1 MATMNTAPAM
11 ATTTPYELE
20 ASAYAKVTRR
30 LIPFLFV
37 CYIVSWLDRV
47 NIGFAKLQMQ
57 SDLKFSDTVYGL
69 GAGIFFIGYFL
80 FEVPS
85 NVILHRAG
93 ARVWIARIMIS
104 WGVLSSLMMY
114 ASSPLW
120 FYVLRFL
127 IGVAEAGFF
136 PGIILYLTYW
146 YPARRRGRIVALFL
160 TAIATTSVIGA
171 PLSGWIL
178 KSMNGWHG
186 LAGWQWLF
194 LLEGIPSLVMGLWTL
209 AFLDDG
215 IRASRW
221 LSEEEKQ
228 LLERNISSENA
239 QKTSHSFRH
248 AFGDAKV
255 WLLAFVYLCFV
266 SGLYGISFWLPQ
278 IIKNTG
284 VKDPL
289 DVGLLTAVPWGIGA
303 VGMLW
308 WGRNSDRT
316 GERRWHAALA
326 GFIGGVGMLIST
338 AYGSQTLAS
347 MVALTVATLGIQATL
362 PVFWSLP
369 TAFLTGGAAAAGI
382 AWINSVGNLGG
393 FIAPFLVGWL
403 KDLTHSTATGLYVLS
418 GGLVLGGILVLT
430 FIPARL
436 FKHQ

>member
-1 MATMNTAPAM
+1 MATSSTAPAVS
-11 ATTTPYELE
+11 AGPTTASE
-20 ASAYAKVTRR
+20 AAAYAKVTWR
-30 LIPFLFV
+30 LVPFLFV

-47 NIGFAKLQMQ
+47 NVGFAKLQMQ

-85 NVILHRAG
+85 NMILHRAG
-93 ARVWIARIMIS
+93 ARLWIARIMIT
-104 WGVLSSLMMY
+104 WGIISSAMMY
-114 ASSPLW
+114 ASSAMS

-160 TAIATTSVIGA
+160 TAISATSVVGG

-178 KSMNGWHG
+178 KNLNGANGW
-186 LAGWQWLF
+186 AGWQWLF
-194 LLEGIPSLVMGLWTL
+194 LVEGVPSIVMGVWTL
-209 AFLDDG
+209 FYLDDT
-215 IRASRW
+215 IRGSKW
-221 LSEEEKQ
+221 LSDAEKQ
-228 LLERNISSENA
+228 ILERNIAAENA
-239 QKTSHSFRH
+239 DKSSHSLGH
-248 AFGDAKV
+248 AFGDPKV
-255 WLLAFVYLCFV
+255 WLLAFVYFCFV
-266 SGLYGISFWLPQ
+266 SGLYAISFWLPQ

-289 DVGLLTAVPWGIGA
+289 DIGLLTAIPWGLGA
-303 VGMLW
+303 IGMLL
-308 WGRNSDRT
+308 WGHSSDRG

-338 AYGSQTLAS
+338 AYGKNTIAS
-347 MVALTVATLGIQATL
+347 MAALTVATFGILATL
-362 PVFWSLP
+362 PVFWALP
-369 TAFLTGGAAAAGI
+369 TAFLAGGAAAAGI

-393 FIAPFLVGWL
+393 FVAPFLVGWL
-403 KDLTHSTATGLYVLS
+403 KDLTHGTAAGLYVLS
-418 GGLVLGGILVLT
+418 GGLVLGGVLVLV

-436 FKHQ
+436 FKR

>member
-1 MATMNTAPAM
+1 MATMTPAPAIHAPPA
-11 ATTTPYELE
+11 ATAE
-20 ASAYAKVTRR
+20 AAAYSKVTWR

-47 NIGFAKLQMQ
+47 NVGFAKLQMQ

-85 NVILHRAG
+85 NMILHRAG
-93 ARVWIARIMIS
+93 ARLWIARIMIS
-104 WGVLSSLMMY
+104 WGILSSAMMFVG
-114 ASSPLW
+114 SPTS
-120 FYVLRFL
+120 FYILRFL

-146 YPARRRGRIVALFL
+146 YPARRRVRIVGLFL
-160 TAIATTSVIGA
+160 TAIATTSVVGA

-178 KSMNGWHG
+178 KSMNGANGW
-186 LAGWQWLF
+186 AGWQWLF
-194 LLEGIPSLVMGLWTL
+194 VLEGVPSLVMGIWTL
-209 AFLDDG
+209 FYLDDNIG
-215 IRASRW
+215 ASKW
-221 LSEEEKQ
+221 LTAEEKQ
-228 LLERNISSENA
+228 ILEQNIRAENA
-239 QKTSHSFRH
+239 QKSSHSLRH

-255 WLLAFVYLCFV
+255 WLLAAVYFCFV
-266 SGLYGISFWLPQ
+266 SGLYAISFWLPQ

-289 DVGLLTAVPWGIGA
+289 DVGLLTAIPWGVGA
-303 VGMLW
+303 LGMLL

-326 GFIGGVGMLIST
+326 GFVGGIAMLVST
-338 AYGSQTLAS
+338 AYGNNTVAS
-347 MVALTVATLGIQATL
+347 MIALSIATLGIQATL
-362 PVFWSLP
+362 PVFWALP
-369 TAFLTGGAAAAGI
+369 TAFLAGGAAAAGI

-393 FIAPFLVGWL
+393 FVAPFLVGWL
-403 KDLTHSTATGLYVLS
+403 KDMTHSTATGLYVLS
-418 GGLVLGGILVLT
+418 LGLILGGLLVVV

-436 FKHQ
+436 FER